1 MNIKY
6 RMKCCEKEYTSI
18 VEIGRISKCP
28 FCQKKQ
34 PESEIIKNKIQKPIE
49 PQSRLTCCGYI
60 VLEKDCIT
68 PCPKCGSE
76 TGICEEEPKRER
88 VFMGL
93 PSFSGDKSYENRE
106 WGSFEVLL
114 DDPEIKVKKIVV
126 HKDKRLSLQLHTKRQ
141 ELWYVASG
149 SGEVQKGNNLIDIS
163 AGDEVSIDKYEVHR
177 VKNNGLIDLVIIEI
191 QTGVCQE
198 DDIIRIEDDFGRV
211 E

>member
-1 MNIKY
+1 MNTTYK
-6 RMKCCEKEYTSI
+6 MKCCGGKME
-18 VEIGRISKCP
+18 
-28 FCQKKQ
+28 
-34 PESEIIKNKIQKPIE
+34 NPIE

-60 VLEKDCIT
+60 VLEKDCIN

-76 TGICEEEPKRER
+76 DGHCEEVPKRER

-93 PSFSGDKSYENRE
+93 PSFSGDKRYEKRE
-106 WGSFEVLL
+106 WGNFEVLL
-114 DDPEIKVKKIVV
+114 DEPNIKVKKIVV
-126 HKDKRLSLQLHTKRQ
+126 SKDKRLSLQLHKKRQ

-149 SGEVQKGNNLIDIS
+149 SGEVQKGNKFIDIS
-163 AGDEVSIDKYEVHR
+163 AGDEISIDKYEVHR

-191 QTGVCQE
+191 QTGVCNE

>member
-1 MNIKY
+1 MNTTYK
-6 RMKCCEKEYTSI
+6 MKCCGKDYSTRVKVGKI
-18 VEIGRISKCP
+18 LKCP
-28 FCQKKQ
+28 FCHTKK
-34 PESEIIKNKIQKPIE
+34 PETEMIRGKMQNPIE

-60 VLEKDCIT
+60 VLEKDCIN

-76 TGICEEEPKRER
+76 DGHCQEVPKRER

-93 PSFSGDKSYENRE
+93 PSFSGDKRYENRE
-106 WGSFEVLL
+106 WGNFEVLL
-114 DDPEIKVKKIVV
+114 DEADIKVKKIVV
-126 HKDKRLSLQLHTKRQ
+126 STGKRLSLQLHKKRQ
-141 ELWYVASG
+141 ELWYIASG
-149 SGEVQKGNNLIDIS
+149 SGEVQKGNKLIDIS
-163 AGDEVSIDKYEVHR
+163 AGDEIFIDKYEVHR